1 MLKFRHSICVKGQM
15 YILLS
20 IALLIIPLP
29 WLTAWVISAAIHEV
43 SHYLALRLLKVEVIS
58 VVIGAAGATINTG
71 PISWKKEV
79 FCALA
84 GPVGGLLLC
93 LSASWFPRLA
103 LCAMAQSVFNLL
115 PVYPLD
121 GGRAVRCVV
130 LSLFGESVAH
140 TVSVVIGVLCFIF
153 MISVSVYWELGVVPI
168 LFAFL
173 FGIRYIPIKIP
184 CKHGKQIVQ

>member
-1 MLKFRHSICVKGQM
+1 M

-29 WLTAWVISAAIHEV
+29 WLAAWVVAAAIHECC
-43 SHYLALRLLKVEVIS
+43 HYLALRLLKVEVIS
-58 VVIGAAGATINTG
+58 VVIGAGGATINTG
-71 PISWKKEV
+71 PIPWKKEV

-93 LSASWFPRLA
+93 LGAVRFPRLA
-103 LCAMAQSVFNLL
+103 VCAMAQSAFNLL

-121 GGRAVRCVV
+121 GGRVVRCIV
-130 LSLFGESVAH
+130 LRLFGDSAAR
-140 TVSVVIGVLCFIF
+140 TVCFIIGVLCFVFVIAF
-153 MISVSVYWELGVVPI
+153 SVYWELGIAPI
-168 LFAFL
+168 LLVFL
-173 FGIRYIPIKIP
+173 FAIRYIPIKIP